1 MSKVLVVDDEAAIT
15 MQLEERL
22 SQMGYDVVAT
32 ASSGSEAIDAARHY
46 RPDVVLMDI
55 VMPGDIDGI
64 QASEVIRAEMDIP
77 VIFLTGYGGDV
88 FIQRAA
94 KAGAFGYVVKPF
106 REEDIKAAIEIVLQK
121 GATER
126 RLRLSERRNRAILD
140 AATES
145 IISIDGET
153 NIISWN
159 RGAEAM
165 FGYSESEV
173 IGKPLRMLMPEHSR
187 AGFDSGF
194 RRVTDLPGITPRT
207 ADVSGLTRDGSEFSL
222 RVLLTKGETEGGVF
236 YTAFCTRL
244 LPLHVAPRSA
254 TGRSF
259 QVLSD
264 AEIDV
269 LIGAQYPLTAIGNR
283 NITIL
288 MTLLDTG
295 IKLGEASR
303 LRCRDLHFEEG
314 FVDVAVAAGEQR
326 TVPIG
331 GLCREALSFYI
342 RRFRPE
348 PIDRQNDCLFLTMGG
363 GHLQA
368 GVIKVLLKR
377 WGTKAGVPKLGAQV
391 CRHTFATSFLAHGCG
406 DIVSLQQ
413 ILGYG
418 SLEMIGKYAEY
429 AATAPAAVGGAVSS
443 PLDQVESE
451 TLRDYASL
459 TR

>member
-22 SQMGYDVVAT
+22 TQMGYDVVAT
-32 ASSGSEAIDAARHY
+32 ASSGSEAIDVARKY

-88 FIQRAA
+88 FIQRAT
-94 KAGAFGYVVKPF
+94 KAEAFGYVMKPF
-106 REEDIKAAIEIVLQK
+106 REEDIKAAIQIVLQK
-121 GATER
+121 SATER
-126 RLRLSERRNRAILD
+126 GLRQSERRGRAILD
-140 AATES
+140 AASES

-159 RGAEAM
+159 RGAESM
-165 FGYSESEV
+165 FGYSETEV
-173 IGKPLRMLMPEHSR
+173 IGRPLKMLMPERSR
-187 AGFDSGF
+187 ASFQSGF
-194 RRVTDLPGITPRT
+194 RRAAELPAMTPRK
-207 ADVSGLTRDGSEFSL
+207 ADVSGLTRDGSEFPL
-222 RVLLTKGETEGGVF
+222 RVHLAKGEIEGSVF
-236 YTAFCTRL
+236 YTAFCARL
-244 LPLHVAPRSA
+244 LPLHVAPRPGA
-254 TGRSF
+254 GRSF
-259 QVLSD
+259 QILSD
-264 AEIDV
+264 TEIDA
-269 LIGAQYPLTAIGNR
+269 LIGVQYPLTAIGNR

-303 LRCRDLHFEEG
+303 LHCRDLHIDEG
-314 FVDVAVAAGEQR
+314 FVDIIVAGGEKR

-331 GLCREALSFYI
+331 SLCREALSFYV

-348 PIDRQNDCLFLTMGG
+348 PIDRQSDYLFLTIGG
-363 GHLQA
+363 RQLQA

-377 WGTKAGVPKLGAQV
+377 WGAKASVPKLGAQI
-391 CRHTFATSFLAHGCG
+391 CRHSFATSFLVEGCG
-406 DIVSLQQ
+406 DVVSLQQ
-413 ILGYG
+413 ILGYD
-418 SLEMIGKYAEY
+418 SLEMVRKYAEY
-429 AATAPAAVGGAVSS
+429 AATRQAVIGGAVSS
-443 PLDQVESE
+443 PLDRVESE
-451 TLRDYASL
+451 SLRDYASL